1 MFDLGENS
9 ILLISLILMKYK
21 KKFICF
27 YMIVLV
33 MGEGVYRSNIFLI
46 YYDIILLNFN
56 NIFKRDNLLK

>member
-9 ILLISLILMKYK
+9 SLLISLILMKYK

-46 YYDIILLNFN
+46 YYDII
-56 NIFKRDNLLK
+56 